1 MRENFFVS
9 VDDGATLKV
18 WDSNKVALI
27 AEEPR
32 FSNGSMQTCAIE
44 PTEGRLVACG
54 GLDGKVHIYEVNDQ
68 SKKEDKTIKMIQK
81 KHEFNGHQ
89 SLITCSGF
97 LSQNYMVTGSDDSDL
112 MLWDF
117 EHTGRY
123 LVKYSDHTFE
133 VSSLDV
139 FSRDGNIFASG
150 SSDAQVR
157 IWDIRMK
164 QSCLRIFDKNS
175 AGIGAVKFMP
185 ANVHTLAIGL
195 DDASINIVDLRT
207 LGEIGSY
214 KEKTSVDGI
223 SCLEF
228 SKSGRLLFSCAK
240 DSSRINCWDTIC
252 ETRAGLFGADFLQD
266 GVKHISLSR
275 DGSRIVSA
283 GK

>member
-1 MRENFFVS
+1 MSIDMTSKKNMFWKNVSGGMVPLNSSSSKSKKNKANKDDNESDQGVAVNCIKFNQTPQKDNFFVS
-9 VDDGATLKV
+9 VDDGATLRL
-18 WDSNKVALI
+18 WDSNKGTLV

-44 PTEGRLVACG
+44 PLEGKLVACG
-54 GLDGKVHIYEVNDQ
+54 GLDGKVHIYSINQ
-68 SKKEDKTIKMIQK
+68 QQKKEDKTIKMIQK
-81 KHEFNGHQ
+81 QHELNGHQ

-139 FSRDGNIFASG
+139 FNRDGNIFASG

-185 ANVHTLAIGL
+185 N
-195 DDASINIVDLRT
+195 
-207 LGEIGSY
+207 
-214 KEKTSVDGI
+214 K
-223 SCLEF
+223 
-228 SKSGRLLFSCAK
+228 
-240 DSSRINCWDTIC
+240 
-252 ETRAGLFGADFLQD
+252 
-266 GVKHISLSR
+266 
-275 DGSRIVSA
+275 
-283 GK
+283 